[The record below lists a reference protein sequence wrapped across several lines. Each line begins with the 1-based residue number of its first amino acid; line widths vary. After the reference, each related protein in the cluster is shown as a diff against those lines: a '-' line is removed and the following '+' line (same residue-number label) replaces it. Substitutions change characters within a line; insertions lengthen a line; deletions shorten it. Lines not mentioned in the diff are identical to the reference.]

1 MKLNRWL
8 LPAALVAALAVA
20 GGCKK
25 DTAVTKKSLN
35 GELKLSVPAV
45 VEVGY
50 TKTFMIDTLMTL
62 SCPDGSPIGY
72 YFVDP
77 DTNTRDTLVNADGSF
92 RKHLYTLTVA
102 DKRESQ
108 TLTLTA
114 FMDKDSDYTGQS
126 GTATFLI
133 VRGGLDEQGSLTR
146 FNASASA
153 GSFQDARDGREY
165 YYTSVNG
172 LDWLRHNLAWTGA
185 GVPAWNC
192 DAMTGIFGRYYTW
205 EEAQTACPEGWR
217 LPTDAEL
224 TALQDGAAPGEDIKG
239 LAGRLMGDI
248 YFNGDRLWEYWREV
262 KITDAFLFSAIPAGY
277 ANVGGGAADFRGQY
291 TYAAFWTADEEDG
304 EGICRYIFHS
314 KDIVYRGKMSKT
326 DFAASVR
333 CVR

>member
-25 DTAVTKKSLN
+25 ESTETKESLS
-35 GELKLSVPAV
+35 GEITLTVPAV

-50 TKTFMIDTLMTL
+50 TKDYMIDTLMTL

-72 YFVDP
+72 YFTDP
-77 DTNTRDTLVNADGSF
+77 DTNTRDTLVNADGTF
-92 RKHLYTLTVA
+92 RKHIYTLTVA

-114 FMDKDSDYTGQS
+114 FMAKDSKYAGQS

-133 VRGGLDEQGSLTR
+133 VRKGLDEQGSLTR
-146 FNASASA
+146 FNAAASA
-153 GSFQDARDGREY
+153 GSFKDARDGREY
-165 YYTSVNG
+165 YYCTMNG
-172 LDWLRHNLAWTGA
+172 LSWMRHNLAWTGA
-185 GVPAWNC
+185 GVPTWGC
-192 DAMTGIFGRYYTW
+192 VAMNDIFGRYYTW

-217 LPTDAEL
+217 LPTDAEW
-224 TALQDGAAPGEDIKG
+224 TALQEGAQPGKDIKG

-262 KITDAFLFSAIPAGY
+262 RITDEFGFSAIPAGY
-277 ANVGGGAADFRGQY
+277 ANLGGASDFRGQY

-304 EGICRYIFHS
+304 DGVCRYIYQS